1 MNTQYAKNTE
11 SLLMNIPEDIVGLV
25 TVNSTAP
32 FPEVKTV
39 GNVRAWLEAN
49 RDSVYWLS
57 AGLLEDLIE
66 EACLANGTVVSA
78 GSGRLN

>member
-1 MNTQYAKNTE
+1 MNTQNTE
-11 SLLMNIPEDIVGLV
+11 TRLMSIPEDIVGLV
-25 TVNSTAP
+25 TVNTPAP

-49 RDSVYWLS
+49 RDTVYWLS

-78 GSGRLN
+78 GTGRLN

>member
-1 MNTQYAKNTE
+1 MNAQNTE
-11 SLLMNIPEDIVGLV
+11 TRLMSIPEDIVGLV
-25 TVNSTAP
+25 TVNTPAP

-49 RDSVYWLS
+49 RDTVYWLS

-78 GSGRLN
+78 GTGRLN